1 MLSSG
6 KRSLSKEDI
15 KTADKD
21 EKESLLEHDSDLD
34 EEMLFTR
41 PSTSSGNENIENKM
55 DTVKLQIQEVAD
67 VMRDNVQKVIDRG
80 ERLEDLQQASD
91 RLNMA
96 GNEFRE
102 AAKRAQ
108 RRAWLQ
114 NVKSR
119 IIIISITV
127 TIVLFIVVNFWSML
141 SSLISA
147 YRFQFWTS
155 WYFIWFSDN
164 ECNVPSLDH
173 LEHFSNRMGRYF
185 RTRSF
190 SHSDSIALFM
200 ENRPEYIATWLGLC
214 KANFVAALINTN
226 LRRDVLLHSI
236 NAAGCKAVIFGS
248 ELKDAIRDI
257 KDKIPDIELY
267 QWSELAD
274 ISILEGAIDLNT
286 KISNID
292 PGPLVILDYGSPR
305 DKLIYVYTSG
315 TTGMPKAAVINNLRY
330 MLITCGVNSMLNLQS
345 DDRIYNPLPLYHTA
359 GGIIGAGQAL
369 IGGVTV
375 VLRRK
380 FSASKYWSE
389 CVHYECTVAQ
399 YIGEIC
405 RFLLTVPSNEYDSMH
420 KIRLMFGNGL
430 KPQIWKP
437 FVKRFGVKQIGEFYG
452 ATEGNSNLV
461 NIDNKIGA
469 VGFIPRYASSLY
481 PVALLKI
488 DEETGELL
496 RGSNG
501 FCIPCKPGEP
511 GVFVGKINSKK
522 VINDFSGYAD
532 KKASEQKIVHDVFK
546 KGDRVFNSGDILV
559 MDELGYFYFKDRT
572 GDTYRWRGENVATS
586 EVEAVI
592 SNVIDLKDATVFGV
606 EVPGNEGRAGMVAI
620 FDSKNSLDLKGL
632 AEKLKKVLPNY
643 AIPRFIRI
651 LSELPMTG
659 TFKLK
664 KKDLQR
670 DAFDIKKARIVKD
683 PIYFLNKD
691 TYVRMT
697 DEHYNNIVKGKIRL

>member
-1 MLSSG
+1 MITTDFHL
-6 KRSLSKEDI
+6 
-15 KTADKD
+15 
-21 EKESLLEHDSDLD
+21 
-34 EEMLFTR
+34 
-41 PSTSSGNENIENKM
+41 
-55 DTVKLQIQEVAD
+55 
-67 VMRDNVQKVIDRG
+67 
-80 ERLEDLQQASD
+80 
-91 RLNMA
+91 
-96 GNEFRE
+96 
-102 AAKRAQ
+102 
-108 RRAWLQ
+108 
-114 NVKSR
+114 
-119 IIIISITV
+119 IIIIMSLLLGGFLLTGSRRHFIY
-127 TIVLFIVVNFWSML
+127 VLYKTLPRDIL
-141 SSLISA
+141 GA
-147 YRFQFWTS
+147 YRFFQFNLRLWWWEKREYTVAKIFSKYAVAHPNKVAYIFEDKEWT
-155 WYFIWFSDN
+155 Y
-164 ECNVPSLDH
+164 EQ
-173 LEHFSNRMGRYF
+173 LEHFSNRIGRYF

-200 ENRPEYIATWLGLC
+200 ENRPEYIATWLGLG
-214 KANFVAALINTN
+214 KANLVAALINTN

-236 NAAGCKAVIFGS
+236 NAVGCKAVIFGS
-248 ELKDAIRDI
+248 EFKDAICDI
-257 KDKIPDIELY
+257 KDKIPNIELY
-267 QWSELAD
+267 QWSELD
-274 ISILEGAIDLNT
+274 TSILEGAIDLNT

-292 PGPLVILDYGSPR
+292 PGSLIILDHGSPR

-375 VLRRK
+375 VLCRK

-389 CVHYECTVAQ
+389 CVHYE
-399 YIGEIC
+399 
-405 RFLLTVPSNEYDSMH
+405 FPSNEYDSMH
-420 KIRLMFGNGL
+420 KVRLMFGNGL

-559 MDELGYFYFKDRT
+559 MDEFGYFYFKDRT

-606 EVPGNEGRAGMVAI
+606 EVPGNEGKTGMVAI
-620 FDSKNSLDLKGL
+620 FDPKNSLDLKGL
-632 AEKLKKVLPNY
+632 TGKLKKVLPNY

-670 DAFDIKKARIVKD
+670 DAFDIKKIKD

-691 TYVRMT
+691 TYIRMT
-697 DEHYNNIVKGKIRL
+697 DEHYNNIVKGQIRL

>member
-1 MLSSG
+1 GRANIRKMMTTDLH
-6 KRSLSKEDI
+6 LVI
-15 KTADKD
+15 IIVL
-21 EKESLLEHDSDLD
+21 SLLLGGFLLTGSRRHFIYVLYKT
-34 EEMLFTR
+34 L
-41 PSTSSGNENIENKM
+41 P
-55 DTVKLQIQEVAD
+55 
-67 VMRDNVQKVIDRG
+67 RDILG
-80 ERLEDLQQASD
+80 
-91 RLNMA
+91 
-96 GNEFRE
+96 
-102 AAKRAQ
+102 
-108 RRAWLQ
+108 
-114 NVKSR
+114 
-119 IIIISITV
+119 
-127 TIVLFIVVNFWSML
+127 
-141 SSLISA
+141 A
-147 YRFQFWTS
+147 YRFFQFNLRLWWWEKREYTVAKIFSKYAVAHPDKVAYIFEDKEWT
-155 WYFIWFSDN
+155 Y
-164 ECNVPSLDH
+164 EQ

-185 RTRSF
+185 CTRSF

-200 ENRPEYIATWLGLC
+200 ENRPEYIATWLGLG

-274 ISILEGAIDLNT
+274 TSILEGAIDLNT

-292 PGPLVILDYGSPR
+292 PEPLIILDYGNPR

-375 VLRRK
+375 VLCRK

-420 KIRLMFGNGL
+420 KVRLMFGNGL

-586 EVEAVI
+586 EVEAII

-606 EVPGNEGRAGMVAI
+606 EVPGNEGRTGMVAI
-620 FDSKNSLDLKGL
+620 FDPKNSLDLKGL
-632 AEKLKKVLPNY
+632 AGKLKKVLPNY
-643 AIPRFIRI
+643 SIPRFIRI
-651 LSELPMTG
+651 LSKLPMTG

-670 DAFDIKKARIVKD
+670 DAFDIKKASIVKD

-691 TYVRMT
+691 TYIRMT
-697 DEHYNNIVKGKIRL
+697 DEHYNNIVKGQIRL

>member
-41 PSTSSGNENIENKM
+41 PSTSSGNENTDNKM

-127 TIVLFIVVNFWSML
+127 TIVLFIVVNFWSIL

-155 WYFIWFSDN
+155 WYFTWFSDN

-200 ENRPEYIATWLGLC
+200 ENRPEYIATWLGLG

-267 QWSELAD
+267 QWSESAD
-274 ISILEGAIDLNT
+274 TSILEGAIDLNT

-292 PGPLVILDYGSPR
+292 SGSLIILDYGSPR

-315 TTGMPKAAVINNLRY
+315 TTGMPKAAVISNLRY

-345 DDRIYNPLPLYHTA
+345 NDRIYNPLPLYHTA

-369 IGGVTV
+369 MGGVTV
-375 VLRRK
+375 VLCKK

-420 KIRLMFGNGL
+420 KVRLMFGNGL
-430 KPQIWKP
+430 KPQIWES

-469 VGFIPRYASSLY
+469 VGFIPRYASVLY

-488 DEETGELL
+488 NEETGELL

-522 VINDFSGYAD
+522 VINEFSGYAD

-592 SNVIDLKDATVFGV
+592 SNVIGLKDATVFGV
-606 EVPGNEGRAGMVAI
+606 EMVAI
-620 FDSKNSLDLKGL
+620 FDPENSLDLKGL
-632 AEKLKKVLPNY
+632 VGKLKKVLPNY

-670 DAFDIKKARIVKD
+670 DAFDIKKASTVKD
-683 PIYFLNKD
+683 PIYFLNND
-691 TYVRMT
+691 TYIRMT
-697 DEHYNNIVKGKIRL
+697 DEHYNNIVNKKIRL

>member
-1 MLSSG
+1 MITTDLH
-6 KRSLSKEDI
+6 LI
-15 KTADKD
+15 IITVL
-21 EKESLLEHDSDLD
+21 SLLLGGFLLTGSRRHFIYVLYKT
-34 EEMLFTR
+34 L
-41 PSTSSGNENIENKM
+41 P
-55 DTVKLQIQEVAD
+55 
-67 VMRDNVQKVIDRG
+67 RDILG
-80 ERLEDLQQASD
+80 
-91 RLNMA
+91 
-96 GNEFRE
+96 
-102 AAKRAQ
+102 
-108 RRAWLQ
+108 
-114 NVKSR
+114 
-119 IIIISITV
+119 
-127 TIVLFIVVNFWSML
+127 
-141 SSLISA
+141 A
-147 YRFQFWTS
+147 YRFFLFNLRLWWWEKREYTIAKIFSKYAVSHPDKVAFIFEDKEWT
-155 WYFIWFSDN
+155 Y
-164 ECNVPSLDH
+164 EQ

-185 RTRSF
+185 RTRPF
-190 SHSDSIALFM
+190 SHSDSIAVFM
-200 ENRPEYIATWLGLC
+200 ENRPEYIATWLGLS

-248 ELKDAIRDI
+248 ELKDAIRDVR
-257 KDKIPDIELY
+257 DKIPDIELY
-267 QWSELAD
+267 QWSEMAD
-274 ISILEGAIDLNT
+274 TSILEGAIDLNT
-286 KISNID
+286 KISDID
-292 PGPLVILDYGSPR
+292 PGSLIILDHGSSR

-315 TTGMPKAAVINNLRY
+315 TTGMPKAAVISNLRY

-345 DDRIYNPLPLYHTA
+345 NDRIYNPLPLYHTA
-359 GGIIGAGQAL
+359 GGIIGVGQAL

-375 VLRRK
+375 VLRKK

-405 RFLLTVPSNEYDSMH
+405 RFLLTVPSSEYDSMH
-420 KIRLMFGNGL
+420 KVRLMFGNGL
-430 KPQIWKP
+430 KPQIWEP

-469 VGFIPRYASSLY
+469 VGFIPRYAGSLY

-501 FCIPCKPGEP
+501 FCIPCKPGES

-522 VINDFSGYAD
+522 VINDFTGYAD
-532 KKASEQKIVHDVFK
+532 KKASEQKIIHDVFK
-546 KGDRVFNSGDILV
+546 KGDRAFNTGDILV

-592 SNVIDLKDATVFGV
+592 SNVIGLKDATVFGV
-606 EVPGNEGRAGMVAI
+606 EVPGNEGRAGMAAI
-620 FDSKNSLDLKGL
+620 FDPENSLDLKGL
-632 AEKLKKVLPNY
+632 VGKLKKVLPNY

-670 DAFDIKKARIVKD
+670 EAFDIKKVKD
-683 PIYFLNKD
+683 PIYFLNND
-691 TYVRMT
+691 TYIRMT
-697 DEHYNNIVKGKIRL
+697 DEYYNNIVEEKIRL

>member
-1 MLSSG
+1 MMTTDLH
-6 KRSLSKEDI
+6 LVI
-15 KTADKD
+15 IIVL
-21 EKESLLEHDSDLD
+21 SLLLGGFLLTGSRRHFIYVLYKT
-34 EEMLFTR
+34 L
-41 PSTSSGNENIENKM
+41 P
-55 DTVKLQIQEVAD
+55 
-67 VMRDNVQKVIDRG
+67 RDILG
-80 ERLEDLQQASD
+80 
-91 RLNMA
+91 
-96 GNEFRE
+96 
-102 AAKRAQ
+102 
-108 RRAWLQ
+108 
-114 NVKSR
+114 
-119 IIIISITV
+119 
-127 TIVLFIVVNFWSML
+127 
-141 SSLISA
+141 A
-147 YRFQFWTS
+147 YRFFQFNLRLWWWEKREYTVAKIFSKYAVAHPDKVAYIFEDKEWT
-155 WYFIWFSDN
+155 Y
-164 ECNVPSLDH
+164 EQ

-200 ENRPEYIATWLGLC
+200 ENRPEYIATWLGLG

-274 ISILEGAIDLNT
+274 TSILEDAIDLNT

-292 PGPLVILDYGSPR
+292 PGPLIILDHGNPR

-345 DDRIYNPLPLYHTA
+345 NDRIYNPLPLYHTA

-375 VLRRK
+375 VLCRK

-405 RFLLTVPSNEYDSMH
+405 RFLLTVPSNKYDSMH
-420 KIRLMFGNGL
+420 KVRLMFGNGL

-606 EVPGNEGRAGMVAI
+606 EIPGNEGRAGMVAI
-620 FDSKNSLDLKGL
+620 FDPKNSLDLKGL
-632 AEKLKKVLPNY
+632 TGKLKKVLPNY

-670 DAFDIKKARIVKD
+670 DAFDIKKVKD

-691 TYVRMT
+691 TYIRMT
-697 DEHYNNIVKGKIRL
+697 DEYYNNIVKGQIRL